1 MIAKSNTST
10 EKLFYTDS
18 HMSSFRAAVTEC
30 TETEKGWIVKLDR
43 TAFFPEGGGQPADTG
58 SIGSVRVL
66 DVRERAG
73 EILHYTDAP
82 LTAGAEYDCA
92 IDFEQRWRRMQN
104 HSGEHIVSG
113 IAHALYGAENVGFH
127 MGSGHMTL
135 DFSCEIPWDGL
146 MEIERRANEAVRAD
160 LPVRAWFPDSETLR
174 ELDYRSKLELTE
186 NVRIVEIPGVDV
198 CACCAPHVSHTGEI
212 GLIKILDSMR
222 HRSGIRVSAVCGMD
236 ALDAVRDMQKN
247 VTAVSNLLSAKR
259 GETGAAVEKLL
270 ARQQV
275 QSERLASLGMAL
287 VKLRAESVAP
297 CEGNICVFDDT
308 LDEIA
313 LRELVNLLCEKCTGY
328 AAAFSGSDET
338 GYRYIIGSRHID
350 LRKAARDINAGIGG
364 KGGGTAEM
372 IQGRA
377 AGPGKMIQEFV
388 EKPLV

>member
-113 IAHALYGAENVGFH
+113 IAHTLYGAENVGFH

-146 MEIERRANEAVRAD
+146 MEIERCAAH
-160 LPVRAWFPDSETLR
+160 PLR
-174 ELDYRSKLELTE
+174 GRYSR
-186 NVRIVEIPGVDV
+186 R
-198 CACCAPHVSHTGEI
+198 
-212 GLIKILDSMR
+212 
-222 HRSGIRVSAVCGMD
+222 
-236 ALDAVRDMQKN
+236 
-247 VTAVSNLLSAKR
+247 
-259 GETGAAVEKLL
+259 
-270 ARQQV
+270 
-275 QSERLASLGMAL
+275 ER
-287 VKLRAESVAP
+287 
-297 CEGNICVFDDT
+297 
-308 LDEIA
+308 
-313 LRELVNLLCEKCTGY
+313 
-328 AAAFSGSDET
+328 
-338 GYRYIIGSRHID
+338 
-350 LRKAARDINAGIGG
+350 
-364 KGGGTAEM
+364 
-372 IQGRA
+372 GRA
-377 AGPGKMIQEFV
+377 
-388 EKPLV
+388 KPLLQA